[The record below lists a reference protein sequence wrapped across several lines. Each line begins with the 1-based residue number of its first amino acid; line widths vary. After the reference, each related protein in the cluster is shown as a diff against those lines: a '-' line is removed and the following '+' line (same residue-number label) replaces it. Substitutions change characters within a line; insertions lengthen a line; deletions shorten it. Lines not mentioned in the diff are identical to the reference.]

1 MLNLVYRDTQDE
13 RIYKV
18 LSRRMQDRYDIFGGL
33 PDVIEDEWI
42 ENVEELEEMMD
53 QYIHLRQNAKNVFEL
68 RYEETV
74 DPEKN
79 RWELCSKVLSR
90 RDVIERLLKS
100 W

>member
-1 MLNLVYRDTQDE
+1 
-13 RIYKV
+13 
-18 LSRRMQDRYDIFGGL
+18 MQDRYDIFGGL

-42 ENVEELEEMMD
+42 ENIEKLEDMMD

-79 RWELCSKVLSR
+79 RWEFCSKVLSR
-90 RDVIERLLKS
+90 RDVIERLLKP